1 MTILASRTVS
11 SRLARVATTTSSSSS
26 SSSSTRT
33 KTVHHYL
40 PSSQI
45 ISTKFFLSTDSSSA
59 STEPTLTR
67 EDVTDSNGLLQFKT
81 LHEMNTYASIAFRDN
96 PLFGTYKPPL
106 VEEENVVKD
115 KAPVD
120 GPQGSFE
127 WMTFGEYGDM
137 IGRCRTVLKDI
148 GK

>member
-1 MTILASRTVS
+1 MSH
-11 SRLARVATTTSSSSS
+11 
-26 SSSSTRT
+26 
-33 KTVHHYL
+33 KTPTEDEDNKL
-40 PSSQI
+40 
-45 ISTKFFLSTDSSSA
+45 FLSTDSSSA
-59 STEPTLTR
+59 STELTTLTR

-120 GPQGSFE
+120 GPQGTFE
-127 WMTFGEYGDM
+127 WMTYGEYGDM
-137 IGRCRTVLKDI
+137 IGWCRTVLKDI